1 MTLSLRVDVSHRY
14 SFDNEVRMMFKIL
27 LVPEKISVA
36 TGFHYIILLDTSG
49 SMEGLKIEKAKS
61 GAIELFKRIPQGNK
75 VTFIKFASTVEV
87 VREFSDPLDLTNEI
101 QNIAATGQT
110 SLFTAL
116 LTAFKI
122 AVKYSMPAYIL
133 LLTDGNPTDVTD
145 IRTYEKMS
153 IPQGVQIISF
163 GIGDDYNEEL
173 LKILSDRT
181 GSTFYHI
188 QEASE
193 IPEKLPR
200 AAKTKIAGKN
210 VTVDIISESPVKL
223 LNYPQLPVKI
233 NAVEGVIKILGETVI
248 PPKYNGNFMTIKV
261 NYEDPVKNVQ
271 DALMSIVSLKQA
283 PDQQTFISGIN
294 KDIIMEYEY
303 YVTLQKYSE
312 DVNAGNLVEATRT
325 LKKMEELAQQ
335 TRRLELIETTKRLS
349 SDLETTKRI
358 GSTEQTKRLSKEV
371 SSEVT
376 RKLRGE

>member
-1 MTLSLRVDVSHRY
+1 MTLSLRVDMSHRY

-101 QNIAATGQT
+101 QNIAANGQT

-145 IRTYEKMS
+145 TRTYEKMS

-271 DALMSIVSLKQA
+271 DVLMSVVSLKQA

>member
-101 QNIAATGQT
+101 QNITANGQT

-145 IRTYEKMS
+145 TRTYEKMS

-349 SDLETTKRI
+349 ADLETTKRI

>member
-14 SFDNEVRMMFKIL
+14 SFTNEVKMMFKIL
-27 LVPEKISVA
+27 LVPEKISIA

-49 SMEGLKIEKAKS
+49 SMEGLKIEKAKN
-61 GAIELFKRIPQGNK
+61 GAIELLKKIPQGNK
-75 VTFIKFASTVEV
+75 VTFIEFADTVNVINEY
-87 VREFSDPLDLTNEI
+87 SDPLDLTSEI
-101 QNIAATGQT
+101 QSIGAGGQT

-122 AVKYSMPAYIL
+122 ASKYNMPAYIL

-145 IRTYEKMS
+145 TKAYEKIN
-153 IPQGVQIISF
+153 IPQNLQIISF

-181 GSTFYHI
+181 GSTFYHVE
-188 QEASE
+188 EASE
-193 IPEKLPR
+193 IPEKLPK

-210 VTVDIISESPVKL
+210 IVVDIVSESPVKL
-223 LNYPQLPVKI
+223 LNYSTLPVKI
-233 NAVEGVIKILGETVI
+233 NAAEGVIKILGETVI
-248 PPKYNGNFMTIKV
+248 PPNYSGNFMTVRV
-261 NYEDPVKNVQ
+261 NYEDPAKNSQ
-271 DALMSIVSLKQA
+271 DALMSIITLKPAQ
-283 PDQQTFISGIN
+283 DQQTFISGIN

-303 YVTLQKYSE
+303 YTTLQKYSE
-312 DVNAGNLVEATRT
+312 DINAGNLIEATRT

-349 SDLETTKRI
+349 TDLETTKRI

>member
-101 QNIAATGQT
+101 QNIAANGQT

-145 IRTYEKMS
+145 TRTYEKMS

>member
-1 MTLSLRVDVSHRY
+1 
-14 SFDNEVRMMFKIL
+14 
-27 LVPEKISVA
+27 
-36 TGFHYIILLDTSG
+36 
-49 SMEGLKIEKAKS
+49 
-61 GAIELFKRIPQGNK
+61 
-75 VTFIKFASTVEV
+75 VEV

-101 QNIAATGQT
+101 QNIAANGQT

-145 IRTYEKMS
+145 TRTYEKMS

-248 PPKYNGNFMTIKV
+248 PPKYNGN
-261 NYEDPVKNVQ
+261 
-271 DALMSIVSLKQA
+271 LRSIMKILLK
-283 PDQQTFISGIN
+283 
-294 KDIIMEYEY
+294 M
-303 YVTLQKYSE
+303 
-312 DVNAGNLVEATRT
+312 
-325 LKKMEELAQQ
+325 
-335 TRRLELIETTKRLS
+335 
-349 SDLETTKRI
+349 
-358 GSTEQTKRLSKEV
+358 
-371 SSEVT
+371 
-376 RKLRGE
+376 LRMR

>member
-1 MTLSLRVDVSHRY
+1 MTLSLRVDVSHKY
-14 SFDNEVRMMFKIL
+14 SFENEVRMIFKIL
-27 LVPEKISVA
+27 LVPEKISIA

-49 SMEGLKIEKAKS
+49 SMEGLKIEKAKN
-61 GAIELFKRIPQGNK
+61 GAIELFKKIPQGNK
-75 VTFIKFASTVEV
+75 VTFIKFATNVDIV
-87 VREFSDPLDLTNEI
+87 KEFSDPLDLTSEI
-101 QNIAATGQT
+101 QYITSGGQT

-122 AVKYSMPAYIL
+122 AAKYNMPAYIL

-145 IRTYEKMS
+145 VRTYEKMN
-153 IPQGVQIISF
+153 IPQSVQIISF

-188 QEASE
+188 EEASE

-210 VTVDIISESPVKL
+210 IVVDIVAESPVKL
-223 LNYPQLPVKI
+223 LNYPSLPVKI
-233 NAVEGVIKILGETVI
+233 NAAEGVIKILGETII
-248 PPKYNGNFMTIKV
+248 PPKYSGNFMTIKV
-261 NYEDPVKNVQ
+261 NYEDPAKNAQ
-271 DALMSIVSLKQA
+271 DALMHIITLKPAQ
-283 PDQQTFISGIN
+283 DQQTFVSGIN
-294 KDIIMEYEY
+294 KDVIMEYEY
-303 YVTLQKYSE
+303 YSTLQKYSE

-349 SDLETTKRI
+349 ADLETTKRI

>member
-145 IRTYEKMS
+145 TRTYEKMS

>member
-75 VTFIKFASTVEV
+75 VTFIKFANTVEV

-145 IRTYEKMS
+145 TRTYEKMS

>member
-1 MTLSLRVDVSHRY
+1 
-14 SFDNEVRMMFKIL
+14 MFKIL

-101 QNIAATGQT
+101 QNIAANGQT

-145 IRTYEKMS
+145 TRTYEKMS

-188 QEASE
+188 REASE

-349 SDLETTKRI
+349 ADLETTKRI

>member
-75 VTFIKFASTVEV
+75 VSFIKFASTVEV

-210 VTVDIISESPVKL
+210 VTVDIISETSVKL

-233 NAVEGVIKILGETVI
+233 NAIEGVIKILGETVI

-271 DALMSIVSLKQA
+271 DALMSIVSLKLA

>member
-110 SLFTAL
+110 SLYTAL

-122 AVKYSMPAYIL
+122 AAKYGMPAYIL
-133 LLTDGNPTDVTD
+133 LLTDGNPTDVID
-145 IRTYEKMS
+145 IRTYEKMR

-261 NYEDPVKNVQ
+261 NYEDPIKNAQ

-349 SDLETTKRI
+349 ADLETTKRI

>member
-101 QNIAATGQT
+101 QNIAANGQT

-145 IRTYEKMS
+145 TRTYEKMS

-271 DALMSIVSLKQA
+271 DVLMSVVSLKQA

>member
-101 QNIAATGQT
+101 QNIAANGQT

-145 IRTYEKMS
+145 TRTYEKMS

-349 SDLETTKRI
+349 ADLETTKRI

>member
-1 MTLSLRVDVSHRY
+1 MTLSLRVDVSHRC
-14 SFDNEVRMMFKIL
+14 SFTNEVRMMFKIL
-27 LVPEKISVA
+27 LVPEKISTA

-49 SMEGLKIEKAKS
+49 SMEGLKIEKAKN
-61 GAIELFKRIPQGNK
+61 GAMDLLKKIPQGNK
-75 VTFIKFASTVEV
+75 VTFIKFASTVNVIKEY
-87 VREFSDPLDLTNEI
+87 SDPLDLTAEI
-101 QNIAATGQT
+101 QDITAGGQT

-122 AVKYSMPAYIL
+122 ATKYNMPAYIL

-145 IRTYEKMS
+145 TRTYEKMN
-153 IPQGVQIISF
+153 IPQNVQMISF

-188 QEASE
+188 EEASE
-193 IPEKLPR
+193 IIEKLPK

-210 VTVDIISESPVKL
+210 IVVNIVSESSVKL
-223 LNYPQLPVKI
+223 LNYSSLPVKI
-233 NAVEGVIKILGETVI
+233 NAAEGVIKILGETII
-248 PPKYNGNFMTIKV
+248 PPNYSGNFMTVRV
-261 NYEDPVKNVQ
+261 NYEDPAKNSQ
-271 DALMSIVSLKQA
+271 DALMSIVSLKPAQ
-283 PDQQTFISGIN
+283 DQQTFISSIN
-294 KDIIMEYEY
+294 KDVIMEYEY
-303 YVTLQKYSE
+303 YSTLQKYSE
-312 DVNAGNLVEATRT
+312 DVNAGNLIEATRT
-325 LKKMEELAQQ
+325 LKKMEELAQE

-349 SDLETTKRI
+349 TDLETTKRI

>member
-101 QNIAATGQT
+101 KNIAANGQT

-145 IRTYEKMS
+145 TRTYEKMS

-271 DALMSIVSLKQA
+271 DALMSTVSLKQA

-349 SDLETTKRI
+349 ADLETTKRI